1 MFLFVPLFRLD
12 LYIIIDNLYFCKI
25 YVNIMCIMLLLED
38 YNNSKF
44 NWKVFKY
51 FTCLRPFKF
60 KSFNYSE
67 TTINI

>member
-1 MFLFVPLFRLD
+1 
-12 LYIIIDNLYFCKI
+12 
-25 YVNIMCIMLLLED
+25 MCIMLLLED